1 MGMNSSRFKPEI
13 YFRLIHPLMSVSVSV
28 TGVLAVIW
36 LVGANFG
43 IAAPRTGTI
52 LAVLFAPILEAVV
65 GNILYRERA
74 GIANRVRELILYLIV
89 LYLLLSIARPGP
101 FVERFMPTL
110 AQVMPV
116 IAATVA
122 WLIAYVFHDRLRGR
136 ESLLQAYHG
145 KNGAV
150 LRRAVLER
158 QHDMALTV
166 GHLRKARGLM
176 AGLFALQVVLL
187 LLAHLDFL
195 ETSAIREGGGAF
207 VMLIFYGVSAIATIG
222 NLNTFIQEYAANGEG
237 LPVPLRFH
245 RRRSLAAAA
254 LIVLVIILSFALSRN
269 ESILPIEAI
278 GDFFRW
284 FASLFERDVEF
295 APEPPPPQQTPQ
307 QPIPPEM
314 LELLEQGEDQ
324 RPPLWLRI
332 LARLLERLALGAL
345 IVGGAVLL
353 FGPLFSPAFRKA
365 LKEFRPR
372 PFLQELLRNLRRRMR
387 IIGRLIRSGF
397 WRRRRRPE
405 DETEEQTEANEAWR
419 ESQWKPGLRK
429 RRQMDRVVQVFVD
442 VTRWGEKRGLRYTRN
457 QAATEYLRAV
467 AVLRPERY
475 ADAHAVADTFCEA
488 RFSRHLLTRVQMREY
503 VVAAKRITATE

>member
-1 MGMNSSRFKPEI
+1 MPI
-13 YFRLIHPLMSVSVSV
+13 
-28 TGVLAVIW
+28 
-36 LVGANFG
+36 
-43 IAAPRTGTI
+43 IAAAI
-52 LAVLFAPILEAVV
+52 
-65 GNILYRERA
+65 
-74 GIANRVRELILYLIV
+74 
-89 LYLLLSIARPGP
+89 
-101 FVERFMPTL
+101 
-110 AQVMPV
+110 
-116 IAATVA
+116 A

-145 KNGAV
+145 KTGAE
-150 LRRAVLER
+150 LRRAVLDR

-176 AGLFALQVVLL
+176 GALFVLQVVLL
-187 LLAHLDFL
+187 LLAHLDFVR
-195 ETSAIREGGGAF
+195 ESAGAF
-207 VMLIFYGVSAIATIG
+207 VM
-222 NLNTFIQEYAANGEG
+222 
-237 LPVPLRFH
+237 
-245 RRRSLAAAA
+245 
-254 LIVLVIILSFALSRN
+254 IVLSFALSRN

-284 FASLFERDVEF
+284 FASLFERDVDLEL
-295 APEPPPPQQTPQ
+295 EPPRVEETPQ
-307 QPIPPEM
+307 QQLPPEM
-314 LELLEQGEDQ
+314 MELLEQTEDRQ
-324 RPPLWLRI
+324 PPLWLRI
-332 LARLLERLALGAL
+332 IARLLERLAIGAL
-345 IVGGAVLL
+345 IVGGVVLL

-405 DETEEQTEANEAWR
+405 DETEEHAEANEAWR
-419 ESQWKPGLRK
+419 ERQWKPGIRK
-429 RRQMDRVVQVFVD
+429 QRQMDRVVRVFVD

-475 ADAHAVADTFCEA
+475 TDAHAVADTFCEA
-488 RFSRHLLTRVQMREY
+488 RFSRHLLTRAQMREY